1 MSTKIS
7 VLTPSVRPLGLEI
20 VAKTLLKQTFKNWEW
35 LICGPEKNRK
45 AVKKV
50 IGDIVPYTYL
60 GNGPL
65 KKGQFWDLNHSYN
78 KLFKKAQG
86 WAAISLQDGI
96 YLPPTALERFLEAL
110 EGLVATEKTEKV
122 VISGVGDQYERL
134 GQYGKPEIKNW
145 GDPRKTKKYGSL
157 YCANWNDGEFNY
169 AILPKKLIFEI
180 GGFDEEMD
188 YRCRGVDAIQVM
200 ERLDAIG
207 CLTFLDQSNESFSI
221 QHGRESYGGEKA
233 WNDSHG
239 LFMKGKSGLSIYD
252 ERKEELKK
260 SGKWPHL
267 DYL

>member
-1 MSTKIS
+1 MSIKIS
-7 VLTPSVRPLGLEI
+7 VISPSIRPDGLEI
-20 VAKTLLKQTFKNWEW
+20 VAKALSKQTFKNWEW

-45 AVKKV
+45 AVKRV
-50 IGDIVPYTYL
+50 IGDIAPYTYL

-65 KKGQFWDLNHSYN
+65 KKGQFWDLNYSYN
-78 KLFKKAQG
+78 KLFKKARG
-86 WAAISLQDGI
+86 WATVSLQDGI
-96 YLPPTALERFLEAL
+96 YLPPRALEAL
-110 EGLVATEKTEKV
+110 LDTLESLIGREKTDKIIV
-122 VISGVGDQYERL
+122 SGVGDQYERL
-134 GQYGKPEIKNW
+134 NQYMKPEINLW
-145 GDPRKTKKYGSL
+145 SDPRKTNKYGSL
-157 YCANWNDGEFNY
+157 YCCNWNDGEWNY
-169 AILPKKLIFEI
+169 IILPKKLIFEI

-188 YRCRGVDAIQVM
+188 FRCRGVDAIQVM
-200 ERLDAIG
+200 ERLDTVG